1 MANAFS
7 WHGVLGHLC
16 YQHNLS
22 GQNGLGTWE
31 ILDGRAPI
39 PFLSQL
45 QRDYGDS
52 VSDTND
58 RLSYDHQFVSVG
70 VAGISA
76 EMYAL
81 LGRWD
86 VGVDFKVSV
95 EITLEALIRNAGASF
110 LRYTR
115 GQSRSLAQQIK
126 GLVDQL
132 VQIFPKFEVEG
143 RIGISIGIAQN
154 NRAYIRFATL
164 ASAGLSITMPSGSGL
179 DPIDLGSTDGL
190 GRSWQIT
197 LSNMRGHIP
206 TVWQ

>member
-7 WHGVLGHLC
+7 WEGVLGHLC

-31 ILDGRAPI
+31 IKDGRAPI

-45 QRDYGDS
+45 NRKYGGS
-52 VSDTND
+52 VDDTND
-58 RLSYDHQFVSVG
+58 RISYDHQIVTVG
-70 VAGISA
+70 VAGVSA

-86 VGVDFKVSV
+86 VGVDFKISI
-95 EITLEALIRNAGASF
+95 ELTLEALIRDAGAKF

-115 GQSRSLAQQIK
+115 GTSRSLARQIQ

-143 RIGISIGIAQN
+143 RLGISVGIAQN
-154 NRAYIRFATL
+154 NRAYLRFATL
-164 ASAGLSITMPSGSGL
+164 ASASLSITMPSGSGL
-179 DPIDLGSTDGL
+179 DPISVGSTDGV

-197 LSNMRGHIP
+197 LGNMNGHIP
-206 TVWQ
+206 TIWR